1 MSDLFDRHVE
11 ANLGGGD
18 NPVGQGDSYAHS
30 SPLLFVK
37 KAHLEEQDCDAV
49 CSDVCKAWTNQ
60 KEREKSCIPHLKASY
75 PKTLY
80 EELGH
85 YIRTITSALGAFW
98 SNKFEE

>member
-49 CSDVCKAWTNQ
+49 CVCKAWTN
-60 KEREKSCIPHLKASY
+60 
-75 PKTLY
+75 
-80 EELGH
+80 
-85 YIRTITSALGAFW
+85 
-98 SNKFEE
+98 

>member
-37 KAHLEEQDCDAV
+37 KAHLEEQAV
-49 CSDVCKAWTNQ
+49 KLGPIR
-60 KEREKSCIPHLKASY
+60 KREKILY
-75 PKTLY
+75 P
-80 EELGH
+80 
-85 YIRTITSALGAFW
+85 TSKIIL
-98 SNKFEE
+98 SQDLI